1 MENNETVVK
10 SLEDIIKEG
19 YNWYNGL
26 CTIIVDLCKRV
37 KELEDENKN

>member
-1 MENNETVVK
+1 MEPVTK

-19 YNWYNGL
+19 YNWHNGF

-37 KELEDENKN
+37 KELEDNK